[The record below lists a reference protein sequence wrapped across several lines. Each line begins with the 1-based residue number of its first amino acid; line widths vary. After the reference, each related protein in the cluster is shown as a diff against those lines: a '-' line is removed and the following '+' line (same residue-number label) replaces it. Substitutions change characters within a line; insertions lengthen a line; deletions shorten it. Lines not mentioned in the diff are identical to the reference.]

1 MSTLFL
7 NGKMYS
13 ALCAVRSLG
22 MKGIRVAVADDS
34 KRAMSLFSKYCS
46 QKFIYPSPKIDLPR
60 YTEKILDIVKFNNI
74 ETIFCFNDATFLSV
88 SRARDKFPPSLRLP
102 IACKEAVETAYSKEA
117 TLKMAQKI
125 SVPIPQTYFVQ
136 SLREVEKISR
146 EVSYPLVLKARESCS
161 WKDGKIIPRT
171 TTYVNSKEMLKPECE
186 KEFMERGEFPL
197 IQEYIP
203 GDGYGAFAL
212 FNRGEI
218 RAFFAHRRI
227 RSFSPAGGAS
237 VFRES
242 IEAPPTLR
250 GYGVKL
256 LKALNWHGVAMVEFK
271 RDSRDGEFKLMEING
286 RFWGS
291 LPLAV
296 ASGVDFP
303 YLLYKM
309 TIEGDVE
316 PVFHYKVGVKSRH
329 LLGDL
334 QHLFKALKNKDRVI
348 GVDSPSL
355 FHALYNFLKFYG
367 NELNYDIISLNDPL
381 PFLVELTNEIQRIS
395 KKAFARIRRRI

>member
-1 MSTLFL
+1 MSVLFL

-22 MKGIRVAVADDS
+22 KKGIKVTVADDS
-34 KRAMSLFSKYCS
+34 KRAMSFFSKYCS
-46 QKFIYPSPKIDLPR
+46 QKFIYPSPKIDLPG
-60 YTEKILDIVKFNNI
+60 YIEKILDIVKSNNVD
-74 ETIFCFNDATFLSV
+74 TIFCFNDATFLSV
-88 SRARDKFPPSLRLP
+88 SRARDKFPYFLRLP
-102 IACKEAVETAYSKEA
+102 IASKEAVEIAYSKEE
-117 TLKMAQKI
+117 TLKVAQNI
-125 SVPIPQTYFVQ
+125 GVPIPLTYLVQ

-146 EVSYPLVLKARESCS
+146 ELSYPLVLKARESCL
-161 WKDGKIIPRT
+161 WQNGKIIPRT
-171 TTYVNSKEMLKPECE
+171 TTYVNSKEMLKQECE
-186 KEFMERGEFPL
+186 KEFMKRGEFPL

-212 FNRGEI
+212 FNKGEI
-218 RAFFAHRRI
+218 KAFFTHRRI
-227 RSFSPAGGAS
+227 RSFSPTGGAS

-242 IEAPPTLR
+242 IEVPTTLR
-250 GYGVKL
+250 EYGIEL
-256 LKALNWHGVAMVEFK
+256 LKTLNWHGVAMVEFI
-271 RDSRDGEFKLMEING
+271 RDSRDSEFKLMEING

-309 TIEGDVE
+309 AMEGDVE

-334 QHLFKALKNKDRVI
+334 QHLFKVLKNKGRIID
-348 GVDSPSL
+348 VDYPSQFHTL
-355 FHALYNFLKFYG
+355 FNFLKFYG
-367 NELNYDIISLNDPL
+367 KELHYDIMSLNDPL
-381 PFLVELTNEIQRIS
+381 PFLIELTNEIQRIS
-395 KKAFARIRRRI
+395 KKSFVKIRGKI